1 MTDSPKGVRLLSV
14 GGLLERGVDLD
25 IILATI
31 VDEVVRQLDADRG
44 TLYLVDPDRRQIFS
58 KAAHLPEL
66 PEIRLEIGQG
76 IAGAVAETGD
86 VINLTDP
93 YGDVRFERNIDAR
106 TGYKT
111 HSMLVA
117 PIRAQREVI
126 GVLQVLNKTS
136 GHFDDGDGRRLQDL
150 ADQASEVIQTTS
162 LYAQLKTRPKG
173 GGRPVDY
180 RYNFIV
186 GTSAVM
192 RQVYELVDKA
202 ADTSATVIIQGESG
216 TGKGLIARAIHMN
229 SARRNEPFVVL
240 DCTTLPPSLIENEI
254 FGHESGAYTGADRT
268 ETGKLELADGGTLFI
283 DEIGELPLELQSK
296 LLRVIQER
304 EFQRVGGHKTIRVD
318 FRLVA
323 ATNRDLDKMVADG
336 TFRTDLY
343 YRIHVVPILLPP
355 LRKRGPEDI
364 QRLAE
369 HFLSVFTKKH
379 RQNVLGIS
387 PGAMRRLVEHRW
399 PGNIRELENCIESA
413 VVLSDGDAIKES
425 HLALPPATRDGDAQ
439 NSPRSG
445 GDLSRSL
452 AAVDHD
458 YILAVI
464 EDAGGNQSEAARR
477 LGISRNTLARKL
489 KGYEG
494 G

>member
-1 MTDSPKGVRLLSV
+1 MTEAAAGVRLVSV
-14 GGLLERGVDLD
+14 AGLLERGVDLD
-25 IILATI
+25 IILDAI
-31 VDEVVRQLDADRG
+31 VDEVVRQLEADRG
-44 TLYLVDPDRRQIFS
+44 TLYLVDPDHRHIFS

-66 PEIRLEIGQG
+66 PEIRLEMGQG
-76 IAGAVAETGD
+76 IAGAVAQSGEL
-86 VINLTDP
+86 INLTDP
-93 YGDVRFERNIDAR
+93 YSDERFEKNIDAR

-117 PIRAQREVI
+117 PIRDAKEVI
-126 GVLQVLNKTS
+126 GVLQVLNKKS
-136 GHFDDGDGRRLQDL
+136 GSFDD
-150 ADQASEVIQTTS
+150 ADVQLLRQLTEQASEVIQTTS
-162 LYAQLKTRPKG
+162 LYAQLKARPKG
-173 GGRPVDY
+173 GAGARPVDY

-202 ADTSATVIIQGESG
+202 AATTATVIIQGESG

-229 SARRNEPFVVL
+229 SARRNEPLVVL

-268 ETGKLELADGGTLFI
+268 EKGRLELADGGTLFI

-304 EFQRVGGHKTIRVD
+304 EFQRVGGHKTIHVD
-318 FRLVA
+318 FRLIA
-323 ATNRDLDKMVADG
+323 ATNRDLDQMVADG
-336 TFRTDLY
+336 TFRTDLC

-355 LRKRGPEDI
+355 LRRRGADDT

-369 HFLSVFTKKH
+369 HFLNVFAKKH
-379 RQNVLGIS
+379 RQNIRGIA
-387 PGAMRRLVEHRW
+387 PGAMRRLLEHRW

-413 VVLSDGDAIKES
+413 VVLSDGDIIKEQ
-425 HLALPPATRDGDAQ
+425 HLALPAISRAGKPSSGPAPGQ
-439 NSPRSG
+439 
-445 GDLSRSL
+445 DLSRTL
-452 AAVDHD
+452 AETDRD
-458 YILAVI
+458 YILAVM
-464 EDAGGNQSEAARR
+464 EEVGGNQSEAARR

-489 KGYEG
+489 KTYG
-494 G
+494 